1 MVQSH
6 TRTLYDVV
14 MLAQLPWDE
23 TVERSETRSLFHNH
37 SIDICVVPYGY
48 LQFNG
53 GYGQSSKSPVVVV
66 AEAEGVVVVVVVVVV
81 VDVELVVPETK
92 IWNLLLYHEL

>member
-1 MVQSH
+1 
-6 TRTLYDVV
+6 
-14 MLAQLPWDE
+14 
-23 TVERSETRSLFHNH
+23 
-37 SIDICVVPYGY
+37 
-48 LQFNG
+48 
-53 GYGQSSKSPVVVV
+53 VV

>member
-1 MVQSH
+1 MS
-6 TRTLYDVV
+6 
-14 MLAQLPWDE
+14 
-23 TVERSETRSLFHNH
+23 
-37 SIDICVVPYGY
+37 CPYGY

-66 AEAEGVVVVVVVVVV
+66 AEAEGVVVVVVVV
-81 VDVELVVPETK
+81 DVELVVPETK